1 MKVLIGGIIG
11 AVLGLIG
18 MGIWWKPFLAL
29 LAGGIPIIL
38 LLGGA
43 LAIYVG
49 YDEIKDQMKS
59 KEEEKASAVDLE
71 TAKEELQ
78 KAKAEAE
85 KYKTE
90 LEKTKVADK
99 AEPEKAKA
107 AKKK

>member
-1 MKVLIGGIIG
+1 MKILIGGVVA

-18 MGIWWKPFLAL
+18 LASWWEPFLILIQGA
-29 LAGGIPIIL
+29 IPILL

-49 YDEIKDQMKS
+49 FDEMKDQMKS
-59 KEEEKASAVDLE
+59 KEPEKATPSAAEL
-71 TAKEELQ
+71 AAAREEAE

-85 KYKTE
+85 KYKAE
-90 LEKTKVADK
+90 LEK
-99 AEPEKAKA
+99 AKT

>member
-1 MKVLIGGIIG
+1 MKILIGGVVA

-18 MGIWWKPFLAL
+18 LASWWGPFLIL
-29 LAGGIPIIL
+29 LQGAIPILL

-49 YDEIKDQMKS
+49 FDEMKDQMKS
-59 KEEEKASAVDLE
+59 KEPEKATPSAAEL
-71 TAKEELQ
+71 AAAREEAE

-85 KYKTE
+85 KYKAE
-90 LEKTKVADK
+90 LEK
-99 AEPEKAKA
+99 AKT

>member
-1 MKVLIGGIIG
+1 MKVLIGGVIA

-18 MGIWWKPFLAL
+18 LVIWWEPFLAL
-29 LAGGIPIIL
+29 LQGAVPIVF

-49 YDEIKDQMKS
+49 FDEMTDQMKS
-59 KEEEKASAVDLE
+59 KEEEQVSTEDLNA
-71 TAKEELQ
+71 AKEDLK

-85 KYKTE
+85 KYKAE
-90 LEKTKVADK
+90 LEKV
-99 AEPEKAKA
+99 KA